1 MQLTL
6 GVKRRTFPPFGY
18 VQLLNNVSNNWIT
31 ETTQELEFYVDG
43 EFKNF
48 FDGLTWNIY
57 TDLSLS
63 KS

>member
-1 MQLTL
+1 MQLTF
-6 GVKRRTFPPFGY
+6 GVKRITFPPFGY

-57 TDLSLS
+57 TDLSLT
-63 KS
+63 KL